1 MNKPFLDTK
10 HKNFRLHY
18 VPIFHKCLFHF
29 FANMYHGTHFKSMLL
44 VDHRLWVNIRN
55 LPSNVIF
62 SDSFKLN
69 SLIDNIL
76 LKIFSSYLE
85 FVLTFE

>member
-1 MNKPFLDTK
+1 MNKRFLDTK

-29 FANMYHGTHFKSMLL
+29 FANIYHGTHLTSTLF
-44 VDHRLWVNIRN
+44 VDHKLWVNIRN
-55 LPSNVIF
+55 LPSNVF
-62 SDSFKLN
+62 YSDYFKVN

-76 LKIFSSYLE
+76 LSLS
-85 FVLTFE
+85 